1 MTALDPDEGDNGD
14 VVYTVSDP
22 NFIVRKVGNAGVIS
36 AAARLDAD
44 RVKQYEFVV
53 TATDRGSPM
62 RSSTATVRLFTFNT
76 NDEVPT
82 FSQMVYTASL
92 EENAQPN
99 AVVAT
104 AIATDIDGD
113 KVSYGFVGS
122 GNAAGQFVI
131 DKDTGGWLID

>member
-1 MTALDPDEGDNGD
+1 MTALDPDEGDNGYVD
-14 VVYTVSDP
+14 YTISDP
-22 NFIVRKVGNAGVIS
+22 NFSIRKVGQAGVIYP
-36 AAARLDAD
+36 ARRLDAD
-44 RVKQYEFVV
+44 RVKQYELIV
-53 TATDRGSPM
+53 TATDRGSPA
-62 RSSTATVRLFTFNT
+62 RSSTGTVRIFTFNT

-104 AIATDIDGD
+104 VYATDIDGD

-122 GNAAGQFVI
+122 GAAVGQFII
-131 DKDTGGWLID
+131 DKDTG